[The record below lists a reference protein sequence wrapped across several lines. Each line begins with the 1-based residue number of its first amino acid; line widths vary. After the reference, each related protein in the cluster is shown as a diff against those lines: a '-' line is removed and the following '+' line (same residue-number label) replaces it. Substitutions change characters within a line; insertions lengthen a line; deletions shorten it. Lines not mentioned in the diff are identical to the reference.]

1 MAESVPQTVVEL
13 AIALLR
19 QAQEIRMPVV
29 CREAA
34 DGGLIIVERQLFA
47 IVRGS
52 DVAADVASA
61 STPPDLNRGIRSGIL
76 P

>member
-1 MAESVPQTVVEL
+1 
-13 AIALLR
+13 
-19 QAQEIRMPVV
+19 MPVV

-52 DVAADVASA
+52 DVVADVASA
-61 STPPDLNRGIRSGIL
+61 STPPDLNRGIPSGIL

>member
-19 QAQEIRMPVV
+19 QAQEIRMPVI
-29 CREAA
+29 CREAE

-47 IVRGS
+47 VVRRSG
-52 DVAADVASA
+52 AATDAASA
-61 STPPDLNRGIRSGIL
+61 SSPPDPNLGIPSGIF